1 MAKLPDVFIQPN
13 VPASE
18 IPAIEQET
26 KDEGEFDLVKR
37 PNDDGTFDLI
47 FTRKKPSGSG
57 AP

>member
-26 KDEGEFDLVKR
+26 ADEGEFDLTKKS
-37 PNDDGTFDLI
+37 NGDGTFDLT
-47 FTRKKPSGSG
+47 FTRKKSSGS
-57 AP
+57 ASP